1 MEVHP
6 MDDLEEEDDDD
17 GDEED
22 FKMIIKSQDEDNFSG
37 CQKAIGRS

>member
-22 FKMIIKSQDEDNFSG
+22 FKMIIKSQG
-37 CQKAIGRS
+37 

>member
-6 MDDLEEEDDDD
+6 MEDLEEEEDDD

-22 FKMIIKSQDEDNFSG
+22 FKMIIKSQG
-37 CQKAIGRS
+37 

>member
-6 MDDLEEEDDDD
+6 MEDLEEEEDDD

-22 FKMIIKSQDEDNFSG
+22 FKMIIKFQDEDIFSG

>member
-6 MDDLEEEDDDD
+6 MEDLEEEDDDD

-22 FKMIIKSQDEDNFSG
+22 FKMIIKYQG
-37 CQKAIGRS
+37 

>member
-6 MDDLEEEDDDD
+6 MEDLEEVEDDD

-22 FKMIIKSQDEDNFSG
+22 FKMIIKSQG
-37 CQKAIGRS
+37 